1 MLKVLI
7 TRHFILLEEDAV
19 HDLGFWSSQTLGIQR
34 HLKKKRCD
42 LEVWGPR
49 MNKRKNRKE

>member
-1 MLKVLI
+1 MLLVLI